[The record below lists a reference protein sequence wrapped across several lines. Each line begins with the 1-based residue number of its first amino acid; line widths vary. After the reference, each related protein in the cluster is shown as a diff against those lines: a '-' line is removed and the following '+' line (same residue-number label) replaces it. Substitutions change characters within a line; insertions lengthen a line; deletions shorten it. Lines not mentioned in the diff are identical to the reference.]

1 MDWLIIVPLAAIGV
15 IGGGAL
21 GWFLGKRLV
30 QQRVREQLRSEIEA
44 ARQESQRL
52 IEEAKQQAAELLLQ
66 AKDEALRLR
75 EATESELRRWRADLR
90 KEEERLRHRREELD
104 RRAERLEKQE
114 RRLNERQAEL
124 DRQSAQLQAAIS
136 RFEEERRAALEQVAG
151 MTVEQARQAL
161 LEMVEKEAREDMA
174 RLYRQIEA
182 EARIQAEERA
192 REIIATAIQRIASE
206 QVAELTVSVVP
217 LPNDEMKGRIIGRNG
232 RNIRA
237 LEKITGVE
245 IIVDDTPE
253 AITLSSH
260 DPVRREIARIALTRL
275 IQDGRIHPA
284 RIEKVVAEARE
295 EVERII
301 WEEGQQAAAAA
312 GVTGLHPELIRLL
325 GRLKF
330 RTSYGQNQLHHAVEV
345 AWLAGMIAAELGA
358 DVRIARMGGLLHDIG
373 KAVDHQV
380 EGTHALIGA
389 ELARR
394 YGAPP
399 KVVNCIASHHHEVPQ
414 ECIEAVIVEAADAI
428 SGARPGARRETL
440 EMYLKRIQD
449 LENLARSY
457 PGVAECYAIQAGR
470 EIRIIVK
477 PEEVDDLAVI
487 RMSREIARKIE
498 ETMQYPGQIKVTVIR
513 ETRAVEIAR

>member
-21 GWFLGKRLV
+21 GWFLGKQLV
-30 QQRVREQLRSEIEA
+30 QQRVREQLRSEIET

-52 IEEAKQQAAELLLQ
+52 VEEAKQQAAELLLQ

-75 EATESELRRWRADLR
+75 EATEAELRRWRADLR

-104 RRAERLEKQE
+104 RRVERLEKQE

-182 EARIQAEERA
+182 EVRVQAEERA

-206 QVAELTVSVVP
+206 QVAELTVSVVH

-312 GVTGLHPELIRLL
+312 GVTALHPELIR
-325 GRLKF
+325 
-330 RTSYGQNQLHHAVEV
+330 
-345 AWLAGMIAAELGA
+345 
-358 DVRIARMGGLLHDIG
+358 
-373 KAVDHQV
+373 
-380 EGTHALIGA
+380 
-389 ELARR
+389 
-394 YGAPP
+394 
-399 KVVNCIASHHHEVPQ
+399 
-414 ECIEAVIVEAADAI
+414 
-428 SGARPGARRETL
+428 
-440 EMYLKRIQD
+440 
-449 LENLARSY
+449 
-457 PGVAECYAIQAGR
+457 
-470 EIRIIVK
+470 
-477 PEEVDDLAVI
+477 
-487 RMSREIARKIE
+487 
-498 ETMQYPGQIKVTVIR
+498 
-513 ETRAVEIAR
+513 